1 MQPGE
6 TFGFRVPTY
15 ANRDVLNHF
24 NEYLK
29 RHPRG
34 LGKHLLEVLKK
45 GLEAEGALPPGL
57 PEVSRPRPRRSQTW
71 HARKVRIAPQK
82 NGANLH
88 VPSPQ
93 PAAIAVTIRN
103 VNVAD
108 DNAGMQSIL
117 DLGNFE

>member
-15 ANRDVLNHF
+15 ANEDVLNHF

-29 RHPRG
+29 HHPRG
-34 LGKHLLEVLKK
+34 LGKHLLEVLKT

-57 PEVSRPRPRRSQTW
+57 PEVSRPRPRRRGTW
-71 HARKVRIAPQK
+71 HAVRTVR
-82 NGANLH
+82 ANPH
-88 VPSPQ
+88 RVPSPQ
-93 PAAIAVTIRN
+93 SHATTAAVTSN

-108 DNAGMQSIL
+108 DAGTQEYF